1 MTVQKG
7 VSNKRSPA
15 STRCSSV
22 IVFRF
27 CSVLTS
33 CSGRN
38 RAITCVVNDTAMMM
52 RHALVK
58 SCWSC
63 ASISQLGGGG
73 GGGVLL
79 KKGMGASQLTLYFEP

>member
-15 STRCSSV
+15 STRCSND
-22 IVFRF
+22 IVFRC

-33 CSGRN
+33 WSGKK

-52 RHALVK
+52 RHALAK
-58 SCWSC
+58 SCC
-63 ASISQLGGGG
+63 RAASISQLGGGG

-79 KKGMGASQLTLYFEP
+79 KKGMGAIS